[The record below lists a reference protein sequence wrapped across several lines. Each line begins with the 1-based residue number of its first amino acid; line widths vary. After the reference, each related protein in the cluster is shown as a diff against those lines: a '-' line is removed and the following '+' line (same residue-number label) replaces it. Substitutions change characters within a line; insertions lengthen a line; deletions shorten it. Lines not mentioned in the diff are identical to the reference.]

1 MLINVNLTSKNLATL
16 GESKMLLPEYEVLIQ
31 FTSNVYKLGTLIV
44 TVRNGNNCKLYKTI
58 GEPINITP
66 LCQKAGAIEMHIEQI
81 IKFET
86 VKSWTAEPLI
96 LVETDHGFEAIPE
109 IQVIKNDLKTFK
121 QSVTNEL
128 NTIKSALRE
137 LAALVKE
144 NEKL

>member
-1 MLINVNLTSKNLATL
+1 MILSVNLTAKTFASLA
-16 GESKMLLPEYEVLIQ
+16 ENKILLPEKEVLVQ
-31 FTSNVYKLGTLIV
+31 FSSTVYKLGTLIV
-44 TVRNGNNCKLYKTI
+44 TVRNGNDCKRYKTI

-66 LCQKAGAIEMHIEQI
+66 LCQKAGAIEMHIEQVI
-81 IKFET
+81 RFET
-86 VKSWTAEPLI
+86 VKSWTTEQLI

-109 IQVIKNDLKTFK
+109 IQVIKNDLKAFK

-128 NTIKSALRE
+128 NTVKSALRE